1 MSEINQSKIAFCP
14 KVIPP
19 VGWALAN
26 IIGLATGGEN
36 DYTDSGRFSQ
46 GLDCVSYVRV
56 VINLAEN
63 LLAGF
68 EHFGCIRIENHE
80 VQSDVETFSQPSDA
94 RFCDSDAS
102 HGSFKMSYLDSFKP
116 ICQQWHLT
124 DLLAIINKEF
134 CVQGSDTLT
143 QMEEKYL
150 GKLEL
155 IDIAYLYS
163 YILRIFTFLNPTIG
177 SLPVLNMLSFTP
189 GFLVNLWEELESFL
203 FLGDSQT
210 AEDHSLCTNKIS
222 RNKNNSIFQKKQ
234 NQGNKDGTNKWVSV
248 LHKFT
253 GKSQSSSDCTNL
265 VDKQEKPS
273 QVDEESSDIW
283 DIEPVRNGPQ
293 CISKDMSCLLHL
305 FCATYSHMLLILD
318 DIEFY
323 EKQVNT
329 FWT

>member
-1 MSEINQSKIAFCP
+1 MSEINQSKIAFFP

-26 IIGLATGGEN
+26 IICLATGGDN
-36 DYTDSGRFSQ
+36 DHTDSGRFTQ

-68 EHFGCIRIENHE
+68 ERFGCIRTENHE
-80 VQSDVETFSQPSDA
+80 DQSDVETFSQPIDTS
-94 RFCDSDAS
+94 FCDSDAS

-124 DLLAIINKEF
+124 GLLAMINKEF
-134 CVQGSDTLT
+134 SFQGSDTLT
-143 QMEEKYL
+143 QMKEKCL

-155 IDIAYLYS
+155 LDIAYLYS
-163 YILRIFTFLNPTIG
+163 YFLRIFSFLNPTIG

-189 GFLVNLWEELESFL
+189 GFLVNLWEALESSL

-210 AEDHSLCTNKIS
+210 AEDNSFCINKIS
-222 RNKNNSIFQKKQ
+222 RNKNDAVFEKKQ
-234 NQGNKDGTNKWVSV
+234 NQGNKDGANKWVSV

-253 GKSQSSSDCTNL
+253 GKLQSSSDSTNL
-265 VDKQEKPS
+265 VDEQEKPS
-273 QVDEESSDIW
+273 QVDEESSVVW
-283 DIEPVRNGPQ
+283 DIEPLRHGPQ
-293 CISKDMSCLLHL
+293 GISKDMSCLLHL

-329 FWT
+329 F